1 VKVTIVHAAVGAITE
16 GDVNLGVASKAIV
29 VGFNVRPAGK
39 AAALAEAGGV
49 EIRTYNIIYN
59 AVDDIKSA
67 MEGLLPATKIEK
79 ALGKAEV
86 RKVFNI
92 TKTGVVAG
100 CMVVEGKIVRSAE
113 VRLVRAGTI
122 LWTGKI
128 DALKRIKD
136 DVKEVAEGFECGIS
150 LQDYENIKEGDF
162 IECFEIEEIKTKLE
176 DA

>member
-1 VKVTIVHAAVGAITE
+1 MC
-16 GDVNLGVASKAIV
+16 
-29 VGFNVRPAGK
+29 
-39 AAALAEAGGV
+39 
-49 EIRTYNIIYN
+49 IR
-59 AVDDIKSA
+59 DS
-67 MEGLLPATKIEK
+67 PATKIEK

-136 DVKEVAEGFECGIS
+136 DVKDVAEGFECGIS